1 MPGAGAHGGTLSH
14 AAVGCIFIQTLR
26 KGIQQCLPTSPAI
39 AFVAVYLTE
48 TEAMLYKDTCMDTF
62 IADGREGK
70 QKIT

>member
-26 KGIQQCLPTSPAI
+26 KGIQQSLPTSPAVE
-39 AFVAVYLTE
+39 FVAVYPTE
-48 TEAMLYKDTCMDTF
+48 TEAMLYKVTCMDTF
-62 IADGREGK
+62 IAGGGEGE